1 MVSGQLQA
9 TAASGYPAS
18 GKKRTHVI
26 PSLVDLGA
34 FTTAVHG
41 VVLLLSHV
49 PNVHS
54 RGGEK
59 GRLARGDV
67 DGG

>member
-1 MVSGQLQA
+1 MVSGRLQA

-41 VVLLLSHV
+41 VVLLLNHV
-49 PNVHS
+49 PDAHS
-54 RGGEK
+54 RVEK
-59 GRLARGDV
+59 ERLARGDV